1 MDLNQYI
8 PSRLTILLRRIYFYL
23 AGEKFYKKL
32 NYDWHQYHNR
42 FEIINKII
50 KKKKYKTYLEIGC
63 QADVN
68 FSKIQIDKRI
78 GVDPHDGGTHR
89 MTSDVFFQNNND
101 SFDIIFIDG
110 LHEYDQVLRDIKNSV
125 KFLNKDGIIVVHDCL
140 PSKIW
145 HQTIPQTHSS
155 WNGDV
160 WKAIVECR
168 TFDYLDTYTCIAD
181 HGLGIIFN
189 RKNKNRL
196 DLESKNFK
204 ELKFRDYYENHKKF
218 MNTISEN
225 DLFNLIENEI

>member
-8 PSRLTILLRRIYFYL
+8 PSRLTILFRRIIFYL
-23 AGEKFYKKL
+23 TGEKFYKKL
-32 NYDWHQYHNR
+32 NYDWHQYQNR

-89 MTSDVFFQNNND
+89 MTSDIFFQNNND
-101 SFDIIFIDG
+101 SLDIIFIDG
-110 LHEYDQVLRDIKNSV
+110 LHEYEQVLRDIKNSV